1 MIKMKNFNMTYKD
14 PLPIGTKVTVRGIPY
29 EVLKIKNDNIVTAK
43 HLETGDT
50 VVFTKGHIDG
60 ILK

>member
-1 MIKMKNFNMTYKD
+1 NMTYKD